1 MENWEMGSW
10 KGTVYINVLKLSCFM
25 LLHLTY
31 LCLTLCVTKTMVEDK
46 FLHFDSACST
56 QVQVICYYCFVKAS
70 LHPNIKPWVTTCTYG
85 LILPKTMKHNV
96 AMICCFLAQIK
107 PLNGDYCN
115 YCESTLF
122 SSTYFL
128 SLWANLVIIM
138 SIIYNVI
145 FYYVSY
151 FLF

>member
-1 MENWEMGSW
+1 
-10 KGTVYINVLKLSCFM
+10 M

-31 LCLTLCVTKTMVEDK
+31 LCLTLCVTKTVEEDK
-46 FLHFDSACST
+46 FLLDSACSA
-56 QVQVICYYCFVKAS
+56 QAQVICYYCFVKAN

-96 AMICCFLAQIK
+96 AMICCSLAQIK

-115 YCESTLF
+115 YCECILFFSTH
-122 SSTYFL
+122 FL
-128 SLWANLVIIM
+128 SLCANLVIIM
-138 SIIYNVI
+138 TINCSIIS
-145 FYYVSY
+145 YYVIY